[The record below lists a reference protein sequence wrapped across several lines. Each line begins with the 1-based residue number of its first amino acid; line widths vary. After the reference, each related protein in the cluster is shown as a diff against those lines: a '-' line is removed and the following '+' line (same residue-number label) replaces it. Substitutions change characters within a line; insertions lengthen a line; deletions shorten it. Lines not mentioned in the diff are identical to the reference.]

1 MSWPIPRPSDI
12 LSLERLPE
20 SPPLFSPQRRD
31 FTAAKKGQAFVAV
44 KNSYNMLLY
53 VFYAQVMAMLK
64 RNMVINRILG
74 VSYFGTNHVLFQAE

>member
-1 MSWPIPRPSDI
+1 VSWPIPRPSDI

-44 KNSYNMLLY
+44 KKGYNMLCS
-53 VFYAQVMAMLK
+53 QVMAMLK